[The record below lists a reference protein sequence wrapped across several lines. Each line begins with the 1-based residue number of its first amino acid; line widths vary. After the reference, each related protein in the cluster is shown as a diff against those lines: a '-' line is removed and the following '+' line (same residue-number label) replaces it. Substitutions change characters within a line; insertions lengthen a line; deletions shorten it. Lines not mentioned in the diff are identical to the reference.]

1 MEVHNPNYRLGYR
14 DEEIQSEAAFSLVL
28 ELRQNIWR
36 LALPDNIGRPL
47 HFYQEHGYWRARE
60 MEEYNHPG
68 WKYKEAEFRTDLIDP
83 EVQLSLPQFFVNHEA
98 HDITAAWLR
107 KQGGGFVLSPGQAN
121 EMDRFIRPFNAE
133 QDTLYIPQDKWSQ
146 FFSEPWAMGNVPRE
160 QSEVTGVTVVNRA
173 IRFALPEAVFWDPEM
188 LELLPGHRQMW
199 FDDPAKFFVIMGVQ
213 PEQISPKGQDSWSWE
228 MEGTEMGALVWDMT
242 KQEFVFEQGAETLDE
257 EHVALFARMEEAA
270 RVNLREGMI
279 ENVCHTLEIRLAY
292 AVRRQQL

>member
-1 MEVHNPNYRLGYR
+1 MFPLF
-14 DEEIQSEAAFSLVL
+14 SSLVP

-47 HFYQEHGYWRARE
+47 HFYQEHGYWRERE
-60 MEEYNHPG
+60 LEEYESAYRPG
-68 WKYKEAEFRTDLIDP
+68 YKDKEIEFRTELIDP

-107 KQGGGFVLSPGQAN
+107 QQGGGFVLYPGQTN

-133 QDTLYIPQDKWSQ
+133 RDTLYIPQDKWSQ
-146 FFSEPWAMGNVPRE
+146 FLSEPGDNDMGNVPRE
-160 QSEVTGVTVVNRA
+160 QSEVTDVTVVNPKL

-188 LELLPGHRQMW
+188 LELLPQLPGHRQVW
-199 FDDPAKFFVIMGVQ
+199 YDDPAKFFVIMGVQ
-213 PEQISPKGQDSWSWE
+213 PEQISPTEQDSWSWE
-228 MEGTEMGALVWDMT
+228 MKGTEMGALVWDKT

-257 EHVALFARMEEAA
+257 EHVALFARIEEAA

-279 ENVCHTLEIRLAY
+279 EFVCHTLEIRLAY
-292 AVRRQQL
+292 AVRRQRQ